1 MAYSARVMA
10 IMAAA
15 LTMSTVSAF
24 PRWQYEQAGSEL
36 LPPPA
41 RAQPEKFTIASDMM
55 IGVLSATP
63 SVLEANGDFVQVS
76 WHGVPG
82 KNGTL
87 YWIGMY
93 NVDDDVTVVAPIK
106 YQSVGGRY
114 KGTLT
119 FQVVNPRKDTI
130 FYLFQNDITSA
141 VLVSKSN
148 IVTFKNPNMPAGGR
162 LAYTNK
168 PDEMLVSWTANFAGA
183 NSMVV
188 QWGPAPETLNMQAV
202 ALGRTTY
209 TRDDMCG
216 GDAGGKGFRDP
227 GVFYSAMMNGLQSNQ
242 LVYYRYGSPETGF
255 SDVRSFRTRGSADS
269 SEISFFAF
277 GDLGMHAPDESVQ
290 YSDSFPSLNTTE
302 TMYSDLLADPSVA
315 FVLHIGDISYA
326 RGFVSVWDQF
336 HKQIEEIST
345 RIPWMVGIGNH
356 ERDWPGTGSYGRT
369 DSEGEC
375 GVPFELRFPM
385 PYSGDRSAT
394 KKVLDMPWYSF
405 EKGPL
410 HIIVL
415 SSEHD
420 FKSQTPWLIADL
432 KSVDRKV
439 TPWIVVS
446 AHRPMYISST
456 NWDEPDGD
464 HVLGNRMIEEWEEL
478 FMKYQVNVVLTAHHH
493 SYQRSC
499 PVYKGKCVK
508 PAGPDAYAAP
518 IYMIIGM
525 GGFASCYNIQEPQP
539 EIFEVT
545 ARHGLFLAPDALHV
559 FRIDYVHGD
568 DRAVHDSFTLT
579 FPRSILNKQRR
590 TKFASSKVRQAEEVV
605 GRREM
610 YMGAKNRLKNKFTA
624 EQHYVD

>member
-1 MAYSARVMA
+1 M
-10 IMAAA
+10 
-15 LTMSTVSAF
+15 
-24 PRWQYEQAGSEL
+24 
-36 LPPPA
+36 
-41 RAQPEKFTIASDMM
+41 
-55 IGVLSATP
+55 
-63 SVLEANGDFVQVS
+63 
-76 WHGVPG
+76 
-82 KNGTL
+82 

-114 KGTLT
+114 KGTIT

-148 IVTFKNPNMPAGGR
+148 VVKFKNPNMPTGGR
-162 LAYTNK
+162 LAYTSK
-168 PDEMLVSWTANFAGA
+168 QDEMLVSWTANSVGGD
-183 NSMVV
+183 SMMV
-188 QWGPAPETLNMQAV
+188 QWGRTQDVLNMQAAV
-202 ALGRTTY
+202 QVRTTY
-209 TRDDMCG
+209 TREDMCG
-216 GDAGGKGFRDP
+216 GDAAGKGFRDP
-227 GVFYSAMMNGLQSNQ
+227 GMFYSALMKGLEGGEEIF
-242 LVYYRYGSPETGF
+242 YRVGSEASGF
-255 SDVRSFRTRGSADS
+255 SKVQSFKMPGPGSS
-269 SEISFFAF
+269 SKISFFAF

-302 TMYSDLLADPSVA
+302 AMYSDMAADPSVA

-326 RGFVSVWDQF
+326 RGFASVWDQF
-336 HKQIEEIST
+336 HKQIEDISS

-385 PYSGDRSAT
+385 PYFGNSSAP
-394 KKVLDMPWYSF
+394 KKALDKPWYSF
-405 EKGPL
+405 ERGPV
-410 HIIVL
+410 HVVVL
-415 SSEHD
+415 SSEHEY
-420 FKSQTPWLIADL
+420 KMQTAWLLADL

-464 HVLGNRMIEEWEEL
+464 HVLGDRMIEEWEEI
-478 FMKYQVNVVLTAHHH
+478 FMEFQVNVVLTAHHH

-499 PVYKGKCVK
+499 PVYKGKCVR
-508 PAGPDAYAAP
+508 PAGPGVYAAP

-539 EIFEVT
+539 EIFEVVD
-545 ARHGLFLAPDALHV
+545 AINHGYIKVVADLDS
-559 FRIDYVHGD
+559 FRVDYVHGD
-568 DRAVHDSFTLT
+568 DRAVHDSFTLQ
-579 FPRSILNKQRR
+579 FPRSILKEQPGEKVMSSRVKRVREAMNRR
-590 TKFASSKVRQAEEVV
+590 RMYNDAKTRLKRKFAADDHVV
-605 GRREM
+605 E
-610 YMGAKNRLKNKFTA
+610 
-624 EQHYVD
+624 